1 MNDVTIALSIIALLG
16 TIANGAILYRTQKL
30 KAKVEKPLQEANVT
44 VKLTAAAER
53 VVEMLRTQLD
63 SQTEQLK
70 KLREENHQL
79 TIRVEALTKM
89 NETLVQ
95 KVDELEQA
103 IQNLSSTGGTK
114 S

>member
-1 MNDVTIALSIIALLG
+1 MSDVTIILSIIALVG
-16 TIANGAILYRTQKL
+16 TVANSVILVRAQRS
-30 KAKVEKPLQEANVT
+30 KAVAEKPLQEANVT
-44 VKLTAAAER
+44 VKLTAAAES
-53 VVEMLRTQLD
+53 VVEMLREQLE

-70 KLREENHQL
+70 KLREENHTLSTQ
-79 TIRVEALTKM
+79 VKALTKT

>member
-1 MNDVTIALSIIALLG
+1 MNDVTIAVSIIALLG
-16 TIANGAILYRTQKL
+16 TIANGVILIRSQRIKAIE
-30 KAKVEKPLQEANVT
+30 EKPLQEASVT
-44 VKLTAAAER
+44 VKLTDAAER

-70 KLREENHQL
+70 KLREENHNLATQ
-79 TIRVEALTKM
+79 VKALTKT
-89 NETLVQ
+89 NETLVR
-95 KVDELEQA
+95 KVDELELA